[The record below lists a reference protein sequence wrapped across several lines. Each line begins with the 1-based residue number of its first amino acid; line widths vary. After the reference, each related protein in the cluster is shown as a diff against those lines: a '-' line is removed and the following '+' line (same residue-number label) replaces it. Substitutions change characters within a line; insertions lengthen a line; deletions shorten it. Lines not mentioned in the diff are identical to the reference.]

1 MGREDLRVNF
11 IHLMEYGRMANLLA
25 MELLIILQVQSK
37 KDFIKMDILDMAKGR
52 MYMRMVSLMLE
63 TSKNK

>member
-1 MGREDLRVNF
+1 MGREDLRVSF